1 MLKKNRRFMY
11 ANMPKFQD
19 CDELVCSIP
28 PNRVLKKKYNIVSP
42 VEFGIQNCLEV
53 AGQYVTTD
61 NPRLCHVG
69 ITHVEGGWPKDINR
83 LDEEQTSRYRKK
95 QEKDEAYLVQ
105 MKGLIKSCE
114 HAIFQNNA
122 INLYETYFEDL
133 ESADLKEEYTSKT
146 LNLYRD
152 HSKVRMT
159 FSLMVPLIY
168 LYSFYSVELREL
180 SGLQMILI
188 ILQVLIVVSFN

>member
-28 PNRVLKKKYNIVSP
+28 PNRVFKKKYNIISH

-53 AGQYVTTD
+53 ASQYVTTD

-69 ITHVEGGWPKDINR
+69 INHVEDGWPKDINR

-95 QEKDEAYLVQ
+95 QEKDEAYLAQ

-133 ESADLKEEYTSKT
+133 ENADLKEEYTSKT

-159 FSLMVPLIY
+159 LFSYIDFCPFV
-168 LYSFYSVELREL
+168 L
-180 SGLQMILI
+180 SIF
-188 ILQVLIVVSFN
+188 VLFIARN